1 MPFGLAV
8 QSANRL
14 RRLARMKLE
23 KAEQETGRALAES
36 QEPESRKHFGDPGRS
51 AEHKVPM
58 DPLTESSASGW
69 HSGIKS
75 GVRFVAIMPA
85 IRAVARTSP
94 FGTAPSRRSVT
105 TC

>member
-58 DPLTESSASGW
+58 DPLPSSYPFLHRASLPCQPTFPQSVD
-69 HSGIKS
+69 H
-75 GVRFVAIMPA
+75 
-85 IRAVARTSP
+85 RARPEADTHRL
-94 FGTAPSRRSVT
+94 TAPVG
-105 TC
+105 